1 MAVVGYLLKLKRDLG
16 LAFNTPSIDKIL
28 MLYHFFFSFNTIS
41 IDIVSISYLFFFSR
55 YQTKFVIKSLFK
67 SLFILIQS
75 MFSYSK
81 LCPKGNGGERPT
93 VKLRVVIGV
102 NIIPKPH

>member
-55 YQTKFVIKSLFK
+55 YQKKFVIKSLFSPSYLSPYLFLFNLCFHTVNSAQK
-67 SLFILIQS
+67 ETAEKGLLLSCVLSLVSI
-75 MFSYSK
+75 
-81 LCPKGNGGERPT
+81 
-93 VKLRVVIGV
+93 
-102 NIIPKPH
+102 